1 MADGKSAF
9 SADEISEASAELVR
23 IVHSQLPKEVQAEGV
38 AAEDWRLV
46 GPCMVA
52 KAAGTLQAM
61 LDLLPARRTVD
72 ATILLRSLYEGTLAF
87 AWIALDPPA
96 NLPRWLK
103 RSVIQAIKG
112 DDDWA
117 RVGIGVLD
125 KENRDYGEA
134 KANDQSVPVA
144 PDAATMADQV
154 DRQWGHAYPRIAQLT
169 GEPADVVSFRGMY
182 RHVYRMGSGE
192 SHYELRTLRPFYTT
206 DALGGVLVHRE
217 KPDQWALY
225 PWLFGTHVLGLGLL
239 IGSTQFGWPSSDDVL
254 VALAKASIVILD

>member
-1 MADGKSAF
+1 LCGDGNA
-9 SADEISEASAELVR
+9 I
-23 IVHSQLPKEVQAEGV
+23 
-38 AAEDWRLV
+38 
-46 GPCMVA
+46 
-52 KAAGTLQAM
+52 
-61 LDLLPARRTVD
+61 
-72 ATILLRSLYEGTLAF
+72 RSVYEGALAF
-87 AWIALDPPA
+87 GWIALDPPA

-154 DRQWGHAYPRIAQLT
+154 DRQWGHAYP
-169 GEPADVVSFRGMY
+169 
-182 RHVYRMGSGE
+182 
-192 SHYELRTLRPFYTT
+192 LRPFYTT
-206 DALGGVLVHRE
+206 NALGGVLVHRE

-239 IGSTQFGWPSSDDVL
+239 IGSTCSGRATHDC
-254 VALAKASIVILD
+254 